1 VLVGILIAMM
11 LGVQLAGLGG
21 VVRRMMV
28 MPVGDMGM
36 MGGGHMIVVVMVLGG
51 LTVMMGGLIVMLGGL
66 AVMFGDI
73 GFGHGILQLADGCAV
88 RAARVRFARDRPVPF
103 R

>member
-1 VLVGILIAMM
+1 VLVGILVAMM
-11 LGVQLAGLGG
+11 LGVELAGLGG
-21 VVRRMMV
+21 VVRGMMV
-28 MPVGDMGM
+28 VPVGDMGM

-51 LTVMMGGLIVMLGGL
+51 QTMMMGRLVVMLGGL
-66 AVMFGDI
+66 AVMFGDV